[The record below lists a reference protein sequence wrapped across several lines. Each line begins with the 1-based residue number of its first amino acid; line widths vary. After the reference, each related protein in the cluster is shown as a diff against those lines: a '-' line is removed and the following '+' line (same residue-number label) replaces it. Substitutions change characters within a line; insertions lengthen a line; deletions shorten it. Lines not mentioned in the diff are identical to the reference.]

1 MKRKPST
8 RMLIA
13 LKLLSGSPH
22 GESENFFSVVHDIDR
37 KTLDAMVT
45 AGLASVTTERLKQGF
60 VVARFHIT
68 EAGRHVLAA
77 APLQP
82 KGKV

>member
-1 MKRKPST
+1 MKRKPSA

-22 GESENFFSVVHDIDR
+22 GGTEHFFSVVHGIDR
-37 KTLDAMVT
+37 KTLDAMVA
-45 AGLASVTTERLKQGF
+45 AGLASVITERLKQGF

-68 EAGRHVLAA
+68 EAGRHALAA

-82 KGKV
+82 KGKL